1 MAIISPPTN
10 IISII
15 IAMTIDRY
23 KIPLLIAILLTA
35 MVQIFLESPFDLTFN
50 DLANIAGEHPRYS
63 IGSKDATLPGEAKGK
78 ACFRKEDP
86 IPVIFMSLGRSGSS
100 ITWDTLS
107 ALTGKRNKAYEIT
120 GQTFPKSEVFFN
132 SLLENP
138 NKGYDWAVKRLCSIK
153 KVHSDQ
159 RDGVIGFQWK
169 PYMKTWDHEYAIEG
183 LRVVGQQSNPPIRII
198 YLTRNPLDR
207 KLSNIRHVKS
217 KQSNHTIA
225 AHCAVGDE
233 ACLNAHS
240 IQDGG
245 YELPVGN
252 QLMTFLR
259 QDSESD
265 YRVRSRLKE
274 MNIQYIHITYEKLYN
289 AKNDV
294 KEWLRIFQFLERG
307 PQQRLTWDMLLST
320 FSMASIH
327 SKPRNETI
335 ANFGQVEQTLKG
347 TDFEYCLYN

>member
-1 MAIISPPTN
+1 MATISP
-10 IISII
+10 SINTASI
-15 IAMTIDRY
+15 YIVMTIDRC
-23 KIPLLIAILLTA
+23 KIPLFIAVVLTA
-35 MVQIFLESPFDLTFN
+35 IVQICLESPFDLTYN
-50 DLANIAGEHPRYS
+50 LDKVAEEHPRYF
-63 IGSKDATLPGEAKGK
+63 IGNKEVTLSRDAKENG
-78 ACFRKEDP
+78 CFRKEDP

-107 ALTGKRNKAYEIT
+107 ALSGTRNKAYEIT

-138 NKGYDWAVKRLCSIK
+138 EKGYDWAVKRLCSIK

-159 RDGVIGFQWK
+159 RHGVIGFQWK
-169 PYMKTWDHEYAIEG
+169 PYMKTWDHEYAVEG
-183 LRVVGQQSNPPIRII
+183 LRVVGQQTNPPIRVI

-207 KLSNIRHVKS
+207 KLSNIRHNKS
-217 KQSNHTIA
+217 KKSNQTIA
-225 AHCAVGDE
+225 AHCAVGDG
-233 ACLNAHS
+233 ACLKAHS

-252 QLMTFLR
+252 QLLTFLR
-259 QDSESD
+259 QDIESD
-265 YRVRSRLKE
+265 YRVRRRLKE
-274 MNIQYIHITYEKLYN
+274 MNIQYIHISYEKLYN

-307 PQQRLTWDMLLST
+307 PQHHLTRDTLLST
-320 FSMASIH
+320 FSMASTH

-335 ANFGQVEQTLKG
+335 ANFAQVEQTLKG
-347 TDFEYCLYN
+347 TDFEHLLYQ